1 MAHNYEEFP
10 FPEFKHAIKSG
21 KNTYRN
27 KFFHDIDLSFLLK
40 WMESIE
46 GENYTIRI
54 VGNKLQ
60 LINGEGQV
68 VSEVTLS
75 EGQQGPPGVT
85 PNVSAAAFVNDST
98 GTPSVEVVK
107 SGTTENPTFSFNFSN
122 LKGATGATGPAS
134 TVPGPAGTPFQVK
147 AQYDTYDA
155 MIAAHPTGEV
165 GDAYQVGENSGL
177 ATVATT
183 GDYDDLI
190 NKPTIPAAQINA
202 DWDAVSGVAQI
213 LNKPTIPAAQ
223 VNSDWNADSGVAA
236 ILNKPTI
243 PTVNN
248 PTITITQGGVT
259 KGSFTLNQSSAQTI
273 DVDAGGGGGSIEL
286 PAFRSVSAY
295 GLYDDPEYTPTSHI
309 YWVKGDGTNIGD
321 IFVAMVEYAPT
332 NSGQLECPL
341 YYTQS
346 GTTHKISDAKYQSL
360 FSNWLNIPDSSNAE
374 TIIKMLCV
382 NTPDNICI
390 GSTLYNDLATNMIV
404 FNAFGTPK
412 LGSYFD
418 STTFAIKFAYYI
430 GGVVQSTNV
439 NIANNIDLY
448 HLGVMANADVFDA

>member
-10 FPEFKHAIKSG
+10 FPDFKHAIKSG

-54 VGNKLQ
+54 VGDKLQ
-60 LINGEGQV
+60 LIDGEGQV

-85 PNVSAAAFVNDST
+85 PNVSAAAFVDDGT

-147 AQYDTYDA
+147 AQYDTYA
-155 MIAAHPTGEV
+155 EMIAAHPTGEV

-190 NKPTIPAAQINA
+190 NKPTIPAAQ
-202 DWDAVSGVAQI
+202 
-213 LNKPTIPAAQ
+213 
-223 VNSDWNADSGVAA
+223 VNSDWNANSGVAE

-259 KGSFTLNQSSAQTI
+259 KGSFTLNQTSAATI
-273 DVDAGGGGGSIEL
+273 DVDAGGGGGSTYDLSDAIILAKITDYSTTPATVYHNFASGNYDVGSGLNSLSQSDIETGDIIESNLGGSWTFQLYLNCNTNVYRTIGHKMIDNGVLKGKYIFTTYPLSPTWFDWFKDSNNNAIL
-286 PAFRSVSAY
+286 PSSAY
-295 GLYDDPEYTPTSHI
+295 ITLEAQALNFY
-309 YWVKGDGTNIGD
+309 
-321 IFVAMVEYAPT
+321 FFF
-332 NSGQLECPL
+332 NSNLD
-341 YYTQS
+341 S
-346 GTTHKISDAKYQSL
+346 V
-360 FSNWLNIPDSSNAE
+360 NIPSISSFIE
-374 TIIKMLCV
+374 
-382 NTPDNICI
+382 
-390 GSTLYNDLATNMIV
+390 
-404 FNAFGTPK
+404 AFKGIWFEQT
-412 LGSYFD
+412 
-418 STTFAIKFAYYI
+418 
-430 GGVVQSTNV
+430 
-439 NIANNIDLY
+439 
-448 HLGVMANADVFDA
+448 

>member
-54 VGNKLQ
+54 VGDKLQ
-60 LINGEGQV
+60 LIDGEGQV

-85 PNVSAAAFVNDST
+85 PNVNAAAFVDDGT

-107 SGTTENPTFSFNFSN
+107 TGTTENPTFSFNFSN

-147 AQYDTYDA
+147 AQYDTYA
-155 MIAAHPTGEV
+155 EMITAHPTGEV

-183 GDYDDLI
+183 GNYNDLI
-190 NKPTIPAAQINA
+190 
-202 DWDAVSGVAQI
+202 
-213 LNKPTIPAAQ
+213 
-223 VNSDWNADSGVAA
+223 
-236 ILNKPTI
+236 NKPTI

-259 KGSFTLNQSSAQTI
+259 KGSFTLNQSSAATI
-273 DVDAGGGGGSIEL
+273 DVDAGGGGGSTEL
-286 PAFRSVSAY
+286 PTFRSVNAY
-295 GLYDDPEYTPTSHI
+295 GLGDDPEYTPTPHI
-309 YWVKGDGTNIGD
+309 YWVKGDGTSVGD
-321 IFVAMVEYAPT
+321 IFIAMVEYVPT

-341 YYTQS
+341 YYNDYSS
-346 GTTHKISDAKYQSL
+346 GSVVKRISDAKYQSL
-360 FSNWLNIPDSSNAE
+360 FSNWLNIPDSSNIE
-374 TIIKMLCV
+374 GIISQLCV
-382 NTPDNICI
+382 NTPDNVCI
-390 GSTLYNDLATNMIV
+390 GNTLYNDLATNKIV

-418 STTFAIKFAYYI
+418 PNTFAIKFAYYI
-430 GGVVQSTNV
+430 GGIVQSTNV
-439 NIANNIDLY
+439 NIANNSDLY
-448 HLGVMANADVFDA
+448 HLGVMANADIFDV

>member
-54 VGNKLQ
+54 VGDKLQ
-60 LINGEGQV
+60 LIDGEGQV

-85 PNVSAAAFVNDST
+85 PNVNAAAFVDDGT

-107 SGTTENPTFSFNFSN
+107 TGTTENPTFSFNFSN

-147 AQYDTYDA
+147 AQYDTYA
-155 MIAAHPTGEV
+155 EMIAAHPTGEV

-190 NKPTIPAAQINA
+190 NKPTIPAAQ
-202 DWDAVSGVAQI
+202 
-213 LNKPTIPAAQ
+213 
-223 VNSDWNADSGVAA
+223 VNSDWNANSGVAQ

-259 KGSFTLNQSSAQTI
+259 KGSFSLNQASNQTI
-273 DVDAGGGGGSIEL
+273 DVDAGGGGGNYNIESIIIL
-286 PAFRSVSAY
+286 PTVTDYSTQTTYHNFVSGSWSADSAY
-295 GLYDDPEYTPTSHI
+295 TLTQNDIEHSGIVETLASDQFMFSMSLNFNTDAYIFTNELKQIIDTGVLTGKYVFTTYATKWLWFEDANGDSIIPDQFIFDVSGSALSI
-309 YWVKGDGTNIGD
+309 YAIFNNGD
-321 IFVAMVEYAPT
+321 
-332 NSGQLECPL
+332 L
-341 YYTQS
+341 
-346 GTTHKISDAKYQSL
+346 HKINMSSIADFISAFKGIWFEQS
-360 FSNWLNIPDSSNAE
+360 
-374 TIIKMLCV
+374 
-382 NTPDNICI
+382 
-390 GSTLYNDLATNMIV
+390 
-404 FNAFGTPK
+404 
-412 LGSYFD
+412 
-418 STTFAIKFAYYI
+418 
-430 GGVVQSTNV
+430 
-439 NIANNIDLY
+439 
-448 HLGVMANADVFDA
+448 

>member
-54 VGNKLQ
+54 VGDKLQ
-60 LINGEGQV
+60 LIDGEGQV

-85 PNVSAAAFVNDST
+85 PNVSAAAFVDDGT

-122 LKGATGATGPAS
+122 LKGETGATGPAS

-147 AQYDTYDA
+147 AQYDTYA
-155 MIAAHPTGEV
+155 EMIAAHPTGEV

-190 NKPTIPAAQINA
+190 NKPTIP
-202 DWDAVSGVAQI
+202 
-213 LNKPTIPAAQ
+213 
-223 VNSDWNADSGVAA
+223 
-236 ILNKPTI
+236 
-243 PTVNN
+243 TVNN

-259 KGSFTLNQSSAQTI
+259 KGSFTLNQSSNQTI
-273 DVDAGGGGGSIEL
+273 DVDAGGGSSQMNFEIKALCPQFDHAQNIVSMRIDVDYLTSNFVDGAWVDDWGTYKSYSTGWVDYANIDWSEEITSFLATPTDPQATDARLKLITFNYQIKLDDNTRLNSGEL
-286 PAFRSVSAY
+286 IKDKTIIPLLGTTYKSEGEMLKTSRYGASLDYTISQRYLTTLGTNKVLITYA
-295 GLYDDPEYTPTSHI
+295 GLY
-309 YWVKGDGTNIGD
+309 GD
-321 IFVAMVEYAPT
+321 ILP
-332 NSGQLECPL
+332 NCSL
-341 YYTQS
+341 YWPAVILQYS
-346 GTTHKISDAKYQSL
+346 LIS
-360 FSNWLNIPDSSNAE
+360 N
-374 TIIKMLCV
+374 
-382 NTPDNICI
+382 
-390 GSTLYNDLATNMIV
+390 
-404 FNAFGTPK
+404 
-412 LGSYFD
+412 
-418 STTFAIKFAYYI
+418 
-430 GGVVQSTNV
+430 
-439 NIANNIDLY
+439 
-448 HLGVMANADVFDA
+448 

>member
-40 WMESIE
+40 WMENIE

-54 VGNKLQ
+54 VDNVLQ
-60 LINGEGQV
+60 LVDGDGNV
-68 VSEVTLS
+68 VSEVNLS
-75 EGQQGPPGVT
+75 EGQ
-85 PNVSAAAFVNDST
+85 
-98 GTPSVEVVK
+98 
-107 SGTTENPTFSFNFSN
+107 
-122 LKGATGATGPAS
+122 TGPQ
-134 TVPGPAGTPFQVK
+134 GPAGPQGPQGVK
-147 AQYDTYDA
+147 GDKGDKGDQGIQGIQGVKGDKGDTGAQGPQGIQGPKGDTGSGFKILGDFDTYAD
-155 MIAAHPTGEV
+155 MIAAHPTGNA
-165 GDAYQVGENSGL
+165 GDAYQVGQATESYYTKQETNTLL
-177 ATVATT
+177 A
-183 GDYDDLI
+183 G
-190 NKPTIPAAQINA
+190 KA
-202 DWDAVSGVAQI
+202 D
-213 LNKPTIPAAQ
+213 T
-223 VNSDWNADSGVAA
+223 SD
-236 ILNKPTI
+236 I

-259 KGSFTLNQSSAQTI
+259 KGSFTLNQSSAATI
-273 DVDAGGGGGSIEL
+273 DVDAGGGGGSSEL
-286 PAFRSVSAY
+286 PAFRSVNAY
-295 GLYDDPEYTPTSHI
+295 GLYDDPEYTPTSHV

-321 IFVAMVEYAPT
+321 IFVAMVEYVPT

-341 YYTQS
+341 YYSQS

-360 FSNWLNIPDSSNAE
+360 FPNWFNIPDATNAE
-374 TIIKMLCV
+374 TIIKKLCV

-390 GSTLYNDLATNMIV
+390 GNTLYNSSATNKIV

-418 STTFAIKFAYYI
+418 MTDYSIKFAYYI
-430 GGVVQSTNV
+430 GGIVQSTNV
-439 NIANNIDLY
+439 NITNNISLY

>member
-40 WMESIE
+40 WMENIE

-54 VGNKLQ
+54 VDNVLQ
-60 LINGEGQV
+60 LVDGDGNV
-68 VSEVTLS
+68 VSEVNLS
-75 EGQQGPPGVT
+75 EGQ
-85 PNVSAAAFVNDST
+85 
-98 GTPSVEVVK
+98 
-107 SGTTENPTFSFNFSN
+107 
-122 LKGATGATGPAS
+122 TGPQ
-134 TVPGPAGTPFQVK
+134 GPAGPQGPQGVK
-147 AQYDTYDA
+147 GDKGDKGDQGIQGIQGVKGDKGDTGAQGPQGIQGPKGDTGSGFKILGDFDTYAD
-155 MIAAHPTGEV
+155 MIAAHPTGNA
-165 GDAYQVGENSGL
+165 GDAYQVGQATESYYTKQETNALL
-177 ATVATT
+177 A
-183 GDYDDLI
+183 D
-190 NKPTIPAAQINA
+190 KA
-202 DWDAVSGVAQI
+202 D
-213 LNKPTIPAAQ
+213 T
-223 VNSDWNADSGVAA
+223 SD
-236 ILNKPTI
+236 I

-259 KGSFTLNQSSAQTI
+259 KGSFTLNQASNATI
-273 DVDAGGGGGSIEL
+273 DVDAGGGGGSSEL
-286 PAFRSVSAY
+286 PAFRSVNAY
-295 GLYDDPEYTPTSHI
+295 ELYDDPEYTPTAHL

-341 YYTQS
+341 YYSQS

-360 FSNWLNIPDSSNAE
+360 FPNWLNIPDSSNAE
-374 TIIKMLCV
+374 TIIQKLCV

-390 GSTLYNDLATNMIV
+390 GNTLYNSIAANKIV

-418 STTFAIKFAYYI
+418 MNDYSIKFAYYI
-430 GGVVQSTNV
+430 GGVVQSTN
-439 NIANNIDLY
+439 ITLANFLDLY

>member
-10 FPEFKHAIKSG
+10 FSDFKHAIKNG

-54 VGNKLQ
+54 VGDKLQ
-60 LINGEGQV
+60 LIDGEGQV

-85 PNVSAAAFVNDST
+85 PNVNAAAFVDDGT

-107 SGTTENPTFSFNFSN
+107 TGTTENPTFSFNFSN

-147 AQYDTYDA
+147 AQYDTYA
-155 MIAAHPTGEV
+155 EMIAAHPTGEV

-183 GDYDDLI
+183 GDYNDLI
-190 NKPTIPAAQINA
+190 
-202 DWDAVSGVAQI
+202 
-213 LNKPTIPAAQ
+213 NKPTIPAAQ
-223 VNSDWNADSGVAA
+223 VNSDWNANSGVAQ

-259 KGSFTLNQSSAQTI
+259 KGSFTLNQSSNQTI
-273 DVDAGGGGGSIEL
+273 DVDAGGGGGSTYDLNDVAFVATITDYSTTPETVYHNFTGGSWNDGGSWNNLSQSDIETGGI
-286 PAFRSVSAY
+286 SA
-295 GLYDDPEYTPTSHI
+295 S
-309 YWVKGDGTNIGD
+309 NIGGSWTFQLNLSCNTD
-321 IFVAMVEYAPT
+321 MYRNIENKMIENGILKGKYILTTYPISPT
-332 NSGQLECPL
+332 WFGWFKDSNNNPVFPNTAYIYLSA
-341 YYTQS
+341 S
-346 GTTHKISDAKYQSL
+346 SL
-360 FSNWLNIPDSSNAE
+360 LFMFFFSSNLDS
-374 TIIKMLCV
+374 ISI
-382 NTPDNICI
+382 PSISGFI
-390 GSTLYNDLATNMIV
+390 
-404 FNAFGTPK
+404 NAFKGIFFEQT
-412 LGSYFD
+412 
-418 STTFAIKFAYYI
+418 
-430 GGVVQSTNV
+430 
-439 NIANNIDLY
+439 
-448 HLGVMANADVFDA
+448 

>member
-40 WMESIE
+40 WMESIK

-54 VGNKLQ
+54 VGDKLQ
-60 LINGEGQV
+60 LIDGEGQV

-85 PNVSAAAFVNDST
+85 PNVSAAAFVDDGT
-98 GTPSVEVVK
+98 GTPSVNVVK

-147 AQYDTYDA
+147 AQYDTYA
-155 MIAAHPTGEV
+155 EMIAAHPTGEV

-183 GDYDDLI
+183 GDYNDLI
-190 NKPTIPAAQINA
+190 NKP
-202 DWDAVSGVAQI
+202 S
-213 LNKPTIPAAQ
+213 
-223 VNSDWNADSGVAA
+223 
-236 ILNKPTI
+236 I

-259 KGSFTLNQSSAQTI
+259 KGSFTLNQSSNQTI
-273 DVDAGGGGGSIEL
+273 DVDAGGGGGSTYDLNELVFQPTVSTGSTTLHNFTSGYWTDGGVNTNLSQSEIENNGI
-286 PAFRSVSAY
+286 SKS
-295 GLYDDPEYTPTSHI
+295 
-309 YWVKGDGTNIGD
+309 NIGGS
-321 IFVAMVEYAPT
+321 FT
-332 NSGQLECPL
+332 FQLSLNCNTDVYSNPN
-341 YYTQS
+341 
-346 GTTHKISDAKYQSL
+346 HKIIDNRVLKGKYIFTTYPLSPTWFNWFKDSNNNSILPSDFFVYLDASSL
-360 FSNWLNIPDSSNAE
+360 VFYCFFSSNLDSIDIPSIR
-374 TIIKMLCV
+374 TFI
-382 NTPDNICI
+382 
-390 GSTLYNDLATNMIV
+390 
-404 FNAFGTPK
+404 NAFKGIFFEET
-412 LGSYFD
+412 
-418 STTFAIKFAYYI
+418 
-430 GGVVQSTNV
+430 
-439 NIANNIDLY
+439 
-448 HLGVMANADVFDA
+448 